1 MHDTNALI
9 QLIKKVIENKVDSQ
23 QFTKLLKDFLNC
35 ETLFF
40 YGIRYGKP
48 FLYPDDSV
56 HKTAIDLAIKSGL
69 TQVNGLT
76 IIPIAD
82 QSYMLADTPL
92 AFTEIE
98 CILIETAWKAIS
110 YRQYIQFLSL
120 VLDHSPDLI
129 AYKDR
134 NQIYRYANKKANDKW
149 PHLDTL
155 IHKHV
160 SEVYPPYEVDRIT
173 DMDNYVYEK
182 KAPHTSIIEILSEN
196 GYLTVESTRVPV
208 YDEGQI
214 EGILT
219 INKNI
224 TDIKRIEKELKRSYD
239 FQDILIQIASVFI
252 NVPVEQSNEAISK
265 GLGMV
270 GKHIQADRV
279 YVFDYD
285 FDKGITNNTH
295 EYCNDDI
302 EPMIDFLQN
311 QPIEM
316 IDAFWMEKHKL
327 HESVYIPD
335 IEAMNHDSELY
346 KVLSMQDIKSLLTIP
361 LYDENHLYGFVGF
374 DAVKD
379 YAKWTDDEQKLLKV
393 LAELIVNLKVK
404 QAQQQLLIQ
413 EKQNALKASEAKGE
427 FLANMSHEIRTPLSG
442 ISNALYLLKNTEL
455 TPEQT
460 DYLDIAKS
468 SIESLSRI
476 VNNILD
482 LSKIEAGKLELEM
495 SSFDLEN
502 ELYQIIKMQE
512 YMAIEKG
519 LTIEFDYD
527 YSIVDE
533 IITDR
538 TRFRQIILNLI
549 SNAIKYTDQGKVT
562 VRIRKVANTTQSM
575 SIQFD
580 VIDSGIGI
588 PRKLLS
594 KVTDPFFQI
603 DSSITKKYPG
613 TGLGLPIVK
622 RLLGLFNSQLMIE
635 SELGH
640 GSKFSFTM
648 TFSIGVNNPYKRLT
662 GLKDKRLLIIEAK
675 AEHALLA
682 QKFFQ
687 TLSDVVDI
695 QSNAIETAERY
706 DFLMIQRNMDDID
719 RQHVDY
725 YRSIYG
731 TPDSKVVL
739 CSRESV
745 TRAPKELQEKS
756 LDYVLSMPTT
766 RERVH
771 QLLTN
776 KEKQKSVSNPH
787 QTAFFKH
794 KKVLVVDDNKVNRQA
809 MQIILSKSGLEVILA
824 SSGLEAIERVQ
835 LTRIDIMLMDIQMP
849 EMDGYETAKKI
860 RALGSKYQKMPII
873 AVTANATESTNEK
886 ALLSGMNRSIT
897 KPFKPENLLEMIKTV
912 IDETLQKATEEP
924 LLQNLNIEALF
935 KAYDSDASLIYEIL
949 KTFTEDYH
957 EQVKKL
963 EDALE
968 LKDYDAIEKSAHYLK
983 GSTNYIFA
991 EKSALSCQEVMR
1003 LVRQGSYDM
1012 VEAAVKTLIIE
1023 LKQVYDE
1030 MIEHDYYRN

>member
-1 MHDTNALI
+1 MKDNKALI
-9 QLIKKVIENKVDSQ
+9 EMMKEVVHQKVDTR
-23 QFTKLLKDFLNC
+23 QFIKLLENFFECK
-35 ETLFF
+35 TLYF
-40 YGIRYGKP
+40 YGIRYQKP
-48 FLYPDDSV
+48 FFYPEDLSN
-56 HKTAIDLAIKSGL
+56 KTDIDYAIKAGFQ
-69 TQVNGLT
+69 QVNGLFIT
-76 IIPIAD
+76 KIAE
-82 QSYMLADTPL
+82 QSYIISDVILDL
-92 AFTEIE
+92 NETES
-98 CILIETAWKAIS
+98 CMIETTWKTVS
-110 YRQYIQFLSL
+110 YRQYIQFLTL
-120 VLDHSPDLI
+120 VLDHSPDMI

-134 NQIYRYANKKANDKW
+134 SQVYRYANKKASERW
-149 PHLDTL
+149 PNIDTL
-155 IHKHV
+155 VHKHI
-160 SEVYPPYEVDRIT
+160 SNVYPKNEVDRIT
-173 DMDNYVYEK
+173 EMDNYVYEK
-182 KAPHTSIIEILSEN
+182 NAPHTSIIEILSEN

-208 YDEGQI
+208 YDDGQI

-252 NVPVEQSNEAISK
+252 NVPVEQANDAISK

-270 GKHIQADRV
+270 GKHIKADRV

-285 FDKGITNNTH
+285 FEKGITNNTH
-295 EYCNDDI
+295 EYCNEGI
-302 EPMIDFLQN
+302 ESMLEILQN

-316 IDAFWMEKHKL
+316 IDAFWMEKHQQ

-335 IEAMNHDSELY
+335 IENMNHDSELY
-346 KVLSMQDIKSLLTIP
+346 RVLSMQNIKSLLTIP
-361 LYDENHLYGFVGF
+361 LYDENRLYGFVGF
-374 DAVKD
+374 DSVRD
-379 YAKWTDDEQKLLKV
+379 YANWTDDEQKLLKV

-413 EKQNALKASEAKGE
+413 EKQNALRASDAKGE

-455 TPEQT
+455 SPEQT

-495 SSFDLEN
+495 TSFDLEN

-512 YMAIEKG
+512 YVAIEKG
-519 LTIEFDYD
+519 LRIEFDFD

-549 SNAIKYTDQGKVT
+549 SNAIKYTDQGVVT
-562 VRIRKVANTTQSM
+562 VRIRKVADTPQSV

-580 VIDSGIGI
+580 IIDSGIGI

-594 KVTDPFFQI
+594 KITDPFFQI

-622 RLLGLFNSQLMIE
+622 RLLGLLNSQLYIE
-635 SELGH
+635 SELGQ
-640 GSKFSFTM
+640 GSTFSFIM
-648 TFSIGVNNPYKRLT
+648 TFSVGVNNPYQRLT

-675 AEHALLA
+675 PEHASLA
-682 QKFFQ
+682 KTFFQ

-695 QSNAIETAERY
+695 QSNQIESSNRY
-706 DFLMIQRNMDDID
+706 DYLLIQRNMDDID
-719 RQHVDY
+719 RQTVDY

-731 TPDSKVVL
+731 VPSAKVVL
-739 CSRESV
+739 CIRESV
-745 TRAPKELQEKS
+745 THSPKDIQEKS

-776 KEKQKSVSNPH
+776 IEKRKSVSNPH
-787 QTAFFKH
+787 ETTFFKN

-809 MQIILSKSGLEVILA
+809 MQIILSKAGLDVVLA
-824 SSGLEAIERVQ
+824 SSGLEAIDRIQ
-835 LTRIDIMLMDIQMP
+835 LTHVDIILMDIQMP
-849 EMDGYETAKKI
+849 ELDGYETSKRI
-860 RALGSKYQKMPII
+860 RGLGSKYQKIPII
-873 AVTANATESTNEK
+873 AVTANATETANEK

-897 KPFKPENLLEMIKTV
+897 KPFKPENLLGLIKSLL
-912 IDETLQKATEEP
+912 DEANQKQDEAPTLHH
-924 LLQNLNIEALF
+924 LNREALF
-935 KAYDSDASLIYEIL
+935 KAYDDDASLIYEIL
-949 KTFTEDYH
+949 KTFAEDYQ
-957 EQVKKL
+957 EQIQKL
-963 EDALE
+963 EDALKS
-968 LKDYDAIEKSAHYLK
+968 KDYDAIEKSAHYLK

-991 EKSALSCQEVMR
+991 EKSAHGCQEVMR
-1003 LVRQGSYDM
+1003 LVRHGSYDL
-1012 VEAAVKTLIIE
+1012 VDSAVKTLLIE
-1023 LKQVYDE
+1023 LKEVYDE
-1030 MIEHDYYRN
+1030 MILSDFYRI